1 MDLVNLIRLTH
12 GAGLNAAIEASY
24 ESEESAE
31 YEASMLMAA
40 LYVDD
45 TFNEYT
51 EAELQAAIAEAINEN

>member
-12 GAGLNAAIEASY
+12 GAGLNSVIEASY

-51 EAELQAAIAEAINEN
+51 EAELQTAIAEAINEN